1 MKKKN
6 RIFIFFFNIIT
17 KKGFFINKLYNNDY
31 IKTKLGRL
39 FSSKNRIP

>member
-1 MKKKN
+1 MKKKQN
-6 RIFIFFFNIIT
+6 FHIFFNIIT

>member
-1 MKKKN
+1 MKKKTE
-6 RIFIFFFNIIT
+6 FSYFFQYNN